1 MTTPVVP
8 RLSWPLVLDGS
19 TLAVVEQDSLDEVAQ
34 CVALVVSTQVGSR
47 AELPGYGI
55 EDPTGQRNPTSADVL
70 AAITEW
76 EPRAVTDDGGSE
88 LVDGLATIIVDITQ

>member
-19 TLAVVEQDSLDEVAQ
+19 SLEVVEQDSLDEIAQ
-34 CVALVVSTQVGSR
+34 CATLVVSTQVGSR
-47 AELPGYGI
+47 AELPAYGI
-55 EDPTGQRNPTSADVL
+55 EDPTGERDPNTADII

-76 EPRAVTDDGGSE
+76 EPRAVTDDGGSS
-88 LVDGLATIIVDITQ
+88 LVDGVATLIVDLTQ